1 MLTAQI
7 ILENLFLSI
16 KDIYPMFI
24 LMIILLAFFLV
35 TWLISLALKFLLV
48 KTLEMIGFDKLMNLI
63 GFSNM
68 LITGEVTL
76 APSELIGAAL
86 YWIIIF
92 SSVLTALNFIGV
104 DVKNNILSLMASY
117 VPSVLG
123 AAVLLAAAVLIAG
136 FIFGLINFIFRNL
149 GLKNSRTIAKI
160 IQYAIVIF
168 SFVAALN
175 QLGLKAEWI
184 ITSINVVVGA
194 VGLAFAIAF
203 GLGCKDIAGDF
214 LSNLFKG
221 R

>member
-7 ILENLFLSI
+7 IIENLFLSI

-24 LMIILLAFFLV
+24 LMIVLLAFLLV
-35 TWLISLALKFLLV
+35 TWLIAIALKFLLV
-48 KTLEMIGFDKLMNLI
+48 KSLEIIGFDKLMNLV
-63 GFSNM
+63 GFSN
-68 LITGEVTL
+68 LLVKGEVAL
-76 APSELIGAAL
+76 APSELIGAGL

-92 SSVLTALNFIGV
+92 SSVLTALNFIGI
-104 DVKNNILSLMASY
+104 DVKNNILSLMAGY

-136 FIFGLINFIFRNL
+136 FVFGLINFIFRNL
-149 GLKNSRTIAKI
+149 GIKNSRTIAKI